1 MRVRAVRGRR
11 MIKLTYCLHRLP
23 HLSREEFQRYWRETH
38 APLVAAA
45 KEALGIRRYVQC
57 HTMASAV
64 GEATAGGRG
73 LPHGDGEDYDGVAEL
88 WFDSE
93 DAVAGMTSTEEGLR
107 HAHIL
112 LEDER
117 RFIDFSRSR
126 AFIGREHAVI
136 G

>member
-1 MRVRAVRGRR
+1 

-23 HLSREEFQRYWRETH
+23 SLTREEFQHYWRETH

-45 KEALGIRRYVQC
+45 KDALGIRRYVQC
-57 HTMASAV
+57 HTVDSAV
-64 GEATAGGRG
+64 AEGTADGRG
-73 LPHGDGEDYDGVAEL
+73 MPHGEGEDYDGVAEL

-93 DAVAGMTSTEEGLR
+93 EAVAAMTATEEGLR

-117 RFIDFSRSR
+117 NFIDFSRSR
-126 AFIGREHAVI
+126 AFIGRENEVI

>member
-1 MRVRAVRGRR
+1 

-23 HLSREEFQRYWRETH
+23 HLTREEFQRYWRETH
-38 APLVAAA
+38 APLVEAAR
-45 KEALGIRRYVQC
+45 EALGIRRYVQC
-57 HTMASAV
+57 HTIESV
-64 GEATAGGRG
+64 IGDGTADGRG
-73 LPHGDGEDYDGVAEL
+73 MPHGDGEDYDGVAEL

-93 DAVAGMTSTEEGLR
+93 DSVAAMTSTEDGLR

-117 RFIDFSRSR
+117 SFIDFSRSR
-126 AFIGREHAVI
+126 AFIGHENAVI

>member
-1 MRVRAVRGRR
+1 

-23 HLSREEFQRYWRETH
+23 SLSREEFQRYWRETH

-45 KEALGIRRYVQC
+45 GPALGIRRYVQC
-57 HTMASAV
+57 HTVESAV
-64 GEATAGGRG
+64 GDGTADGRNM
-73 LPHGDGEDYDGVAEL
+73 PHGDGEDYDGVAEL

-93 DAVAGMTSTEEGLR
+93 EAVAAMTATEEGLR

-112 LEDER
+112 LEDEKN
-117 RFIDFSRSR
+117 FIDFTRSR
-126 AFIGREHAVI
+126 AFIGRENVVI

>member
-1 MRVRAVRGRR
+1 

-23 HLSREEFQRYWRETH
+23 SLTREEFQRYWRETH

-45 KEALGIRRYVQC
+45 SEALGIKRYVQC
-57 HTMASAV
+57 HTVESAI
-64 GEATAGGRG
+64 GDGTADGRNM
-73 LPHGDGEDYDGVAEL
+73 PHGEGEDYDGVAEL

-93 DAVAGMTSTEEGLR
+93 DAVAAMTATQEGLR

-117 RFIDFSRSR
+117 NFIDFTRSR
-126 AFIGREHAVI
+126 AFIGSENVVI

>member
-1 MRVRAVRGRR
+1 

-23 HLSREEFQRYWRETH
+23 SLTREEFQRYWRETH

-45 KEALGIRRYVQC
+45 GPALGIRRYVQC
-57 HTMASAV
+57 HTVASAI
-64 GEATAGGRG
+64 GEGTADGRNM
-73 LPHGDGEDYDGVAEL
+73 PHGEGEDYDGVAEL

-93 DAVAGMTSTEEGLR
+93 DAVAAMTATAEGMR

-117 RFIDFSRSR
+117 NFIDFTRSR
-126 AFIGREHAVI
+126 AFIGSENPVI